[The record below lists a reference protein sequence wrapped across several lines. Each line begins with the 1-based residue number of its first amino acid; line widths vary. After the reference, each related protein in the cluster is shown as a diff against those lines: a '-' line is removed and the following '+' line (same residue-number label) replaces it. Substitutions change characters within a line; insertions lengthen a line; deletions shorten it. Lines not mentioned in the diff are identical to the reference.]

1 LRILV
6 GWLLR
11 HSAGSEQQASHGSR
25 RGKGTRH
32 VNFSPEHKLADRNS
46 ANASHYHDFKRE

>member
-1 LRILV
+1 
-6 GWLLR
+6 LLGHR
-11 HSAGSEQQASHGSR
+11 PGGKQEASHGSR